1 MSVRNS
7 GDNFDDV
14 DRAMRSY
21 LTAPVKPPAAHGVW
35 MLWLEIAKIEF
46 AVERGIEAITAI
58 NPLKRPPG
66 PQRTDILTALERLT
80 EAQEIIDKRRLE
92 WNRMHGTPPEGNPAG
107 AGEVDRRAGQQ
118 PPTSLAAH
126 RRSG

>member
-14 DRAMRSY
+14 DRAMRAHEAMS
-21 LTAPVKPPAAHGVW
+21 LRPPAAHGVW
-35 MLWLEIAKIEF
+35 MLWLEIARIEF

-66 PQRTDILTALERLT
+66 AQRTDILTALERLT
-80 EAQEIIDKRRLE
+80 EAQEIIDKRRLA
-92 WNRMHGTPPEGNPAG
+92 WNRMHGTPPEGAQAG
-107 AGEVDRRAGQQ
+107 AGEAERSAGRQ
-118 PPTSLAAH
+118 PPASLAAH